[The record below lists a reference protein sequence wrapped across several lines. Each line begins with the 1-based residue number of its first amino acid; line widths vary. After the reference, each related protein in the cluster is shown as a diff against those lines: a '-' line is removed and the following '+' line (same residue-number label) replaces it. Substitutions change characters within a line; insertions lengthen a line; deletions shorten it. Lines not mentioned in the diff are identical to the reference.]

1 MGKDQLC
8 AEGFSTSTI
17 RPPVSYTG
25 SLKHLELGDGG
36 SIQGPSGKVY
46 RVVGEHLPGAVSD
59 YELDHLIS
67 LELGGNPED
76 PANLWMQPFERRG
89 AHLAA
94 SGQGAESKDVLEN
107 RLHRE
112 VCAGQITL
120 SDAQREISGDWT
132 TAR

>member
-1 MGKDQLC
+1 
-8 AEGFSTSTI
+8 
-17 RPPVSYTG
+17 
-25 SLKHLELGDGG
+25 
-36 SIQGPSGKVY
+36 
-46 RVVGEHLPGAVSD
+46 
-59 YELDHLIS
+59 
-67 LELGGNPED
+67 
-76 PANLWMQPFERRG
+76 MQPFERRG